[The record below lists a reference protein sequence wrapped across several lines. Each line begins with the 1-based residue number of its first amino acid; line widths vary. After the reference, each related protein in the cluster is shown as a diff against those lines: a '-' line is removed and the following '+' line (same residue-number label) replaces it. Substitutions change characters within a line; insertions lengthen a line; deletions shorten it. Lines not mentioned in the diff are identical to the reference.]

1 MSYNENIPLKK
12 CTKCEIEKPLDQFHK
27 STNSKK
33 SSYHCKSCISI
44 RDKERYVRCREEVIT
59 WTKQMYEGE
68 ELDFQLSLVASLNK
82 AEIIMMVIRI
92 SETTVINLFVLNL
105 LLSDSKINNQF
116 INL

>member
-1 MSYNENIPLKK
+1 MNVKPKNRKAGSNTSYSLNLFSITVRPDEALHRAAKI
-12 CTKCEIEKPLDQFHK
+12 H
-27 STNSKK
+27 TNS
-33 SSYHCKSCISI
+33 ISI
-44 RDKERYVRCREEVIT
+44 T
-59 WTKQMYEGE
+59 T
-68 ELDFQLSLVASLNK
+68 LNK